1 MGAPQVTWSR
11 SETSISRKVDEKEFW
26 RDNAGRHLYM
36 YLDESGNL
44 DFGRNGTPYFIM
56 TCAVARR
63 PFLACDSLRS
73 YRYDLWEQG
82 QDVEKFHA
90 CEDPNDVRKGVY
102 SILSSS
108 HDEYRVYSIYVTKSE
123 VPEDMRTPDAIYAKV
138 FELLINAIYSE
149 EHLAWVESAIVVT
162 DKLPKDAE
170 RRKVSRPLKK
180 YMKKNFQSRHIPYS
194 LLHHDSSSD
203 MNLQVADYF
212 CWAAQRDL
220 AQGKSWP
227 MVKVLDQFVKVGKV
241 EF

>member
-82 QDVEKFHA
+82 QDVENSTHA
-90 CEDPNDVRKGVY
+90 RIRTMSGRVY
-102 SILSSS
+102 TASS
-108 HDEYRVYSIYVTKSE
+108 H
-123 VPEDMRTPDAIYAKV
+123 
-138 FELLINAIYSE
+138 
-149 EHLAWVESAIVVT
+149 H
-162 DKLPKDAE
+162 
-170 RRKVSRPLKK
+170 
-180 YMKKNFQSRHIPYS
+180 
-194 LLHHDSSSD
+194 
-203 MNLQVADYF
+203 
-212 CWAAQRDL
+212 
-220 AQGKSWP
+220 P
-227 MVKVLDQFVKVGKV
+227 MTSTGSTAST
-241 EF
+241 